1 MLDEQLHYL
10 MFSVEVDD
18 VPTQQQY
25 AAFEELNQKTQPLIA
40 QWKEIRSRDLVA
52 LNDMIKQNVPAIYL
66 GSQQN
71 PARASKAAGEIHEY
85 K

>member
-1 MLDEQLHYL
+1 
-10 MFSVEVDD
+10 VEVDD

-25 AAFEELNQKTQPLIA
+25 AAFEALNQKTEPLIA

-52 LNDMIKQNVPAIYL
+52 LNEMIRQNVPAIYL
-66 GSQQN
+66 GSGEN
-71 PARASKAAGEIHEY
+71 PARARKATGEIHKY